1 MKKWFNLVIFMIQ
14 NKSHYKFKKKKLK
27 NIYLSIT
34 VEGSTTWSCVM
45 RELNQKKLLIIYYYP
60 KILVYNWF
68 RWCIRGLRRL
78 RIYFSRNL
86 SENLADRAELVFLV

>member
-1 MKKWFNLVIFMIQ
+1 
-14 NKSHYKFKKKKLK
+14 
-27 NIYLSIT
+27 
-34 VEGSTTWSCVM
+34 M

-60 KILVYNWF
+60 KILAYNWF
-68 RWCIRGLRRL
+68 RWYIRGLRRL

>member
-1 MKKWFNLVIFMIQ
+1 
-14 NKSHYKFKKKKLK
+14 
-27 NIYLSIT
+27 
-34 VEGSTTWSCVM
+34 M

-68 RWCIRGLRRL
+68 RWCIRRLRRL

>member
-1 MKKWFNLVIFMIQ
+1 
-14 NKSHYKFKKKKLK
+14 
-27 NIYLSIT
+27 
-34 VEGSTTWSCVM
+34 M

-86 SENLADRAELVFLV
+86 SENLADRAELVFLVKVNIICKDGNIQMLLPSERHRV